1 MGEVRQAP
9 GSGTRLVGMWKVC
22 NVLMSLFFA
31 LAAYVQINDP
41 DAGLWMVGYGVPAVL
56 CAGIGWKPQVTEQ
69 VFVLKAPPG
78 GCVVSV
84 QLSAEQLITDQC
96 TVTVVVAETLPWR
109 RVADLHVMTSAAAA
123 AALGWAL
130 REEPVTHILQQ
141 EQGREFSGLMLTLVW
156 LLLCRHSGRAP
167 VGMLRVSTAAAIT
180 VFPLVAWLYYHI
192 NKELRVNWPSHCKT
206 AI

>member
-56 CAGIGWKPQVTEQ
+56 CAGIGWKPQVT
-69 VFVLKAPPG
+69 
-78 GCVVSV
+78 
-84 QLSAEQLITDQC
+84 
-96 TVTVVVAETLPWR
+96 ETLPWR